1 MLEKLLYFLILVYF
15 TFFLTPSDRP
25 GKRAGENT
33 VQNNI
38 IIHSLTSVL
47 NCLQRKAESSRLHMH
62 IRFRLVLYEYIVSDI
77 IVVHSV

>member
-1 MLEKLLYFLILVYF
+1 MLEKLLYFLLLVYF

-47 NCLQRKAESSRLHMH
+47 NCLQRKAESSRLD

-77 IVVHSV
+77 IVLHSV

>member
-47 NCLQRKAESSRLHMH
+47 NCLQRKAESSRLH
-62 IRFRLVLYEYIVSDI
+62 IRFRLVLYAYIVSDI
-77 IVVHSV
+77 IVLHSV